1 MNLYPLILIS
11 VALGGIGISVW
22 GWRILQAS
30 KRVAQWPTVPGRI
43 EVSALGSSHN
53 DLLPDI
59 HYSYEVAGQHYQRR
73 FEFPSGTHPLPEF
86 SRSYVEKYPVGAS
99 VTVYYNPQQADD
111 STLEPGA
118 QGDWMILALGIL
130 LTLGGVGALLVSL

>member
-1 MNLYPLILIS
+1 MNLYSLILVVTAI
-11 VALGGIGISVW
+11 GGLGISLW
-22 GWRILQAS
+22 GWRIMQTS
-30 KRVAQWPTVPGRI
+30 RRVAQWPTVTGQI
-43 EVSALGSSHN
+43 ALSELNGSDN

-59 HYSYEVAGQHYQRR
+59 RYRYQVDGQSYDSR

-86 SRSYVEKYPVGAS
+86 NRRYVEKYPRGAE
-99 VTVYYNPQQADD
+99 VTVYYNPQQPAD

-130 LTLGGVGALLVSL
+130 LALGAIGALLISR

>member
-1 MNLYPLILIS
+1 
-11 VALGGIGISVW
+11 
-22 GWRILQAS
+22 
-30 KRVAQWPTVPGRI
+30 VPGRI
-43 EVSALGSSHN
+43 EISALSSSSN

-59 HYSYEVAGQHYQRR
+59 RYRYEVAGQSYQSR

-99 VTVYYNPQQADD
+99 VTVYYNPQQPAD

-130 LTLGGVGALLVSL
+130 LMVGGAGALLVSL